1 MNVAPSKPMSIPM
14 PGVGFGSSG
23 NSPNPV
29 APKKRIL
36 VVDDNVVF
44 LKAMSFKLRDCG
56 YEVLT
61 AVDGASAVNTVRRL
75 IPDLILLDLNFPP
88 DVAHGG
94 GVGWNGLLILNWLR
108 RMNEAEHVPVIA
120 ITGGDINQYKAA
132 CEAAGVLD
140 IFLKPADNDN
150 LLSAIRRALK
160 EEDPKK
166 ESAPAAARPATK
178 KVLFID
184 DENDWCYMGT
194 LYLSECGYEVFTANN
209 AVNAVKEAARV
220 RPDAIVLD
228 LNLGGEDGTTL
239 LNVLPAAH
247 PDVPILI
254 YTGQELTDADMAELI
269 GAGAYE
275 CLRKGTMEELLT
287 AVRNAVNEP
296 RGTPIPVCSTDDDFT
311 RGTGIQSVLIV
322 EDDIPFGDLLRTFLE
337 SHPFCVTRVTDGAE
351 GLRQLSAT
359 DFDLI
364 ISDMVLPNLT
374 GDQLYL
380 EVEKIKP
387 HLCSRFIF
395 MTGHHADPKSD
406 NFIRR
411 VHALML
417 WKPFHLGDL
426 LSAAETV
433 RRKNLVKTIRSRSAA
448 S

>member
-1 MNVAPSKPMSIPM
+1 MMNIAPSKPLSIPM
-14 PGVGFGSSG
+14 PGVSFGSSQREQKG
-23 NSPNPV
+23 T
-29 APKKRIL
+29 AAKKRIL

-44 LKAMSFKLRDCG
+44 LKAMSYKLRDCG

-108 RMNEAEHVPVIA
+108 RMNEAQHVPVIA
-120 ITGGDINQYKAA
+120 ITGGDVNKFKAE
-132 CEAAGVLD
+132 CDAAGVLD
-140 IFLKPADNDN
+140 VFEKPADND
-150 LLSAIRRALK
+150 LLMSAIRRALH
-160 EEDPKK
+160 EEEPEKK
-166 ESAPAAARPATK
+166 QVVPPAVPAK
-178 KVLFID
+178 RVLFVD
-184 DENDWCYMGT
+184 DENDWRYMST
-194 LYLSECGYEVFTANN
+194 LYLSECGYEVFTAENP
-209 AVNAVKEAARV
+209 AQAVKEAARV

-228 LNLGGEDGTTL
+228 LNLGGDDGTTL
-239 LNVLPAAH
+239 LNVLPATH
-247 PDVPILI
+247 PTVPILI
-254 YTGQELTDADMAELI
+254 YTGRDLTNAEMAELI

-296 RGTPIPVCSTDDDFT
+296 REDKPTCPSPDDVGAPTDI
-311 RGTGIQSVLIV
+311 RSVLIV
-322 EDDIPFGDLLRTFLE
+322 EDDVAFGDMLRTFLE

-351 GLRQLSAT
+351 GLRQLTAS
-359 DFDLI
+359 DFDI
-364 ISDMVLPNLT
+364 ILSDMALPNLT

-380 EVEKIKP
+380 AIEQIKP

-395 MTGHHADPKSD
+395 MTGHHADPQSD

-411 VHALML
+411 VHGLML

-426 LSAAETV
+426 LTAAETI
-433 RRKNLVKTIRSRSAA
+433 RKKNAGKTRVVEPGG
-448 S
+448 